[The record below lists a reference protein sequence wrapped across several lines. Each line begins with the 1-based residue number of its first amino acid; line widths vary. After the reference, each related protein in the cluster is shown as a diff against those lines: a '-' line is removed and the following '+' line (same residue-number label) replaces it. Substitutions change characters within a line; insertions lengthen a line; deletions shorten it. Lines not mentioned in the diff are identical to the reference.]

1 MSVFDKLV
9 FPESIAGGAKL
20 VANITL
26 VSWGLHMVGLNVN
39 INVCLHFGCF
49 AAVIA
54 LPFSS
59 GILAHLRK
67 DQRLQI

>member
-26 VSWGLHMVGLNVN
+26 ISWGLHMVGLNVN

-67 DQRLQI
+67 D